1 MTKVELIALA
11 ERWQTKADRAMERYQ
26 EDGLARHNREREQ
39 AQDLADALQ
48 IAASAADDHDERI
61 SLRGAVYCLAVKAHA
76 AVDALDVPDRASD
89 RDIWKLNHWDE
100 YILGVNFE
108 PPVNLRL
115 EGQPDSLL
123 IFHNSSDEEFAAS
136 MKEIVTQLEAS
147 VKKGLRPNTP
157 IRL

>member
-48 IAASAADDHDERI
+48 IAASAADDHSELI

-76 AVDALDVPDRASD
+76 AVDALDAPDRASD
-89 RDIWKLNHWDE
+89 RDILTDLARNVISTARL
-100 YILGVNFE
+100 YGV
-108 PPVNLRL
+108 
-115 EGQPDSLL
+115 DSELT
-123 IFHNSSDEEFAAS
+123 AS
-136 MKEIVTQLEAS
+136 HKPKTKED
-147 VKKGLRPNTP
+147 
-157 IRL
+157 

>member
-26 EDGLARHNREREQ
+26 EDGLPRHNREREQ

-48 IAASAADDHDERI
+48 IAASAADDHSELI

-89 RDIWKLNHWDE
+89 RDILTDLARNVISTARL
-100 YILGVNFE
+100 YGV
-108 PPVNLRL
+108 
-115 EGQPDSLL
+115 DSGLTAS
-123 IFHNSSDEEFAAS
+123 HNRTA
-136 MKEIVTQLEAS
+136 KETDRD
-147 VKKGLRPNTP
+147 K
-157 IRL
+157 